1 MKIKSISIS
10 DPCFKGKIHAIS
22 DPPKTLFAIGNVSV
36 NGPAVAIVGTRKP
49 TAYGK
54 TITLELAEKLAKRGV
69 IIISGLALGVDCIA
83 QEAAARIGGQS
94 IAVLASGLD
103 EITPRS
109 NRNIAIN
116 ILEKNGGLL
125 SENPPGTRIRKWEFL
140 KRNRLVSALAD
151 AVVVTEASAKSG
163 TMNTIAHALQQGKDI
178 YAVPGNIT
186 SPTSAGCNKLI
197 EQGATP
203 IVNIDEFV
211 EQLVPATANTQQTI
225 LLAET
230 LEEQAILELLQ
241 AGVSDGDELAI
252 RSKLPP
258 DVFSTTMTM
267 LEIRSVIRPLGANQW
282 RL

>member
-1 MKIKSISIS
+1 M
-10 DPCFKGKIHAIS
+10 
-22 DPPKTLFAIGNVSV
+22 FAIGNITVD
-36 NGPAVAIVGTRKP
+36 GPAVAIVGTRKP
-49 TAYGK
+49 TVYGK
-54 TITLELAEKLAKRGV
+54 AVTLELAEKLAKRGA
-69 IIISGLALGVDCIA
+69 IIVSGLALGIDCIA
-83 QEAAARIGGQS
+83 QEAAANIGGRT

-109 NRNIAIN
+109 NRNIAIK

-125 SENPPGTRIRKWEFL
+125 SENPPGTPARQWEFL

-151 AVVVTEASAKSG
+151 TVVVTEASVKSG
-163 TMNTIAHALQQGKDI
+163 TMNTVMHALEQGKDVF
-178 YAVPGNIT
+178 AVPGNIT

-211 EQLVPATANTQQTI
+211 EQIVPSENTPKQQ
-225 LLAET
+225 LL
-230 LEEQAILELLQ
+230 LSQSPEEQVIIELIQ
-241 AGVSDGDELAI
+241 SGISDGDELAV